1 MEKGDIQKCRPK
13 ISIKARPNDYK
24 GKGDIKKAKTC
35 NMAEEK
41 RTTKSGMG
49 KTTLWN

>member
-1 MEKGDIQKCRPK
+1 MITKVRVT
-13 ISIKARPNDYK
+13 S
-24 GKGDIKKAKTC
+24 KKAKTC